1 MIAAGAGPES
11 TSANYTRAMKKTS
24 GRAAFLQILVDEGVT
39 HLFGNPGTTELA
51 IMEVV
56 PDFPQLE
63 FVLGLQESV
72 VVAMADGFCRGS
84 GRLAAANVHVM
95 PGLGNAMGALY
106 NARFSGSPVILTAGQ
121 QEQGHGLLE
130 PMLYEP
136 LVPVAQ
142 PLVKWAVEVTRAA
155 DLPRIIHRAAKIAL
169 TPPTG
174 PVFLSLPGDVL
185 DETLELELGKPVRVD
200 AAARPSDVALSR
212 VAKMLL
218 ESKRPAILAGHEL
231 ATRDAF
237 GEASELA
244 ELLGAAV
251 FQSSIPYSAQFPS
264 EHPAFMGAL
273 TRVQKQVRST
283 LEPYD
288 LLLCLG
294 ADLLRMSVYSP
305 VEPLPENL
313 PVIHVSERSAELG
326 KNYRTE
332 LAIQADVKETLR
344 VLIQAMR
351 QRWTPKQKLAARER
365 LAELERSNWAAQRN
379 QARVEAMQAAEASPI
394 DPKYLM
400 LRFAEALPKDAVVVD
415 EGLVSSNSLLKVLPL
430 RDRQSYYG
438 LASGG
443 LGFAVPGAV
452 GLSLAL
458 PGRPIAVMVGDGS
471 AMYSI
476 QGLWTAAH
484 LKLPITYVIANNRSY
499 RIIKERLVGF
509 RKTDKFT
516 GMDLRDPEIDFVALA
531 TSMGLSARRVSDP
544 QEVSG
549 ALKDSMK
556 LGQPSLLDI
565 RVADGF
571 GS

>member
-1 MIAAGAGPES
+1 
-11 TSANYTRAMKKTS
+11 MKTT
-24 GRAAFLQILVDEGVT
+24 GRAAFLQLLVDEGVT

-56 PDFPQLE
+56 PQFRQLQ

-72 VVAMADGFCRGS
+72 VVAMADGFCRAS

-155 DLPRIIHRAAKIAL
+155 DLPRILHRAAKIAL

-185 DETLELELGKPVRVD
+185 DESLELHMGRPVRIDSAGPPASAVLEKI
-200 AAARPSDVALSR
+200 VG
-212 VAKMLL
+212 MLL
-218 ESKRPAILAGHEL
+218 AAKRPAILAGQEL
-231 ATRDAF
+231 AMHDAF
-237 GEASELA
+237 GEAAELA
-244 ELLGAAV
+244 ERLGAAV
-251 FQSSIPYSAQFPS
+251 FQSSIPYCAQFPT

-273 TRVQKQVRST
+273 TRQQKVVRST

-326 KNYRTE
+326 KNYRTDV
-332 LAIQADVKETLR
+332 AVQANVKETLKALLT
-344 VLIQAMR
+344 VLRNRSSPEEAQQRLSDIRRTNWTAQRDKARIEAM
-351 QRWTPKQKLAARER
+351 LAAETR
-365 LAELERSNWAAQRN
+365 
-379 QARVEAMQAAEASPI
+379 PI
-394 DPKYLM
+394 DPQYLM
-400 LRFAEALPKDAVVVD
+400 LRFSECLPKDAVVVD
-415 EGLVSSNSLLKVLPL
+415 EGLVSTYTLPRFLSISNTKA
-430 RDRQSYYG
+430 YYG

-452 GLSLAL
+452 GISLAL

-471 AMYSI
+471 AMYGI

-484 LKLPITYVIANNRSY
+484 HKLPITYIVANNRGY
-499 RIIKERLVGF
+499 RIIKERLVSF

-516 GMDLRDPEIDFVALA
+516 GMDIRDPDLDFVRMAESFGLA
-531 TSMGLSARRVSDP
+531 ARRVTDP
-544 QEVSG
+544 QDIAPALREGFASG
-549 ALKDSMK
+549 RPNLI
-556 LGQPSLLDI
+556 DI

-571 GS
+571 GG